1 MENTLQVG
9 NQHCSGLS
17 QGNKDFTRSRRLER
31 QNSTLVPGNV
41 AISML
46 KGKKTQKQKLNPM
59 KPWYETKNKTR
70 QGPSDEPGPDHESQK
85 NWTNLFVRIL
95 AGV

>member
-1 MENTLQVG
+1 MENTPQVG

-46 KGKKTQKQKLNPM
+46 KGEKTKQNKTNKKKNTQKLNPM
-59 KPWYETKNKTR
+59 KPGYETKNKNKART
-70 QGPSDEPGPDHESQK
+70 Q
-85 NWTNLFVRIL
+85 
-95 AGV
+95 